1 MMFIF
6 AVKISD
12 SIKMDISLSLKQGIS
27 KAFQELFSHELAV
40 EEIALQPTRKDFEGS
55 HTFVTFPYGR
65 ISKKS
70 PEETGKS
77 IGEFLVANVDAVAA
91 YNVVK
96 GFLNLE
102 LSDSLWLQVL
112 SAVNTNDKYGVQPS
126 NGEKV
131 MVEYSSPNTNKPLHL
146 GHLRNNFLGY
156 SVAQILDACGY
167 DVLKVNLVNDRGIHI
182 CKSMLAYQ
190 KFGEGETP
198 ESAGMKGD
206 HLIGKYYV
214 KFDQEY
220 KKEIEGLVAN
230 GSSEEDAKKQAPLI
244 LEAQQMLKNW
254 ESGDEATV
262 ALWEKMNNWVYE
274 GFDQTYNTMGVSFDK
289 MYKESNTYLLGKDLV
304 DEGLEKGIL
313 FKKDDNS
320 VWANLTEE
328 GLDEKLVLRG
338 DGTSVYITQDM
349 GTCELKYAD
358 FPFDKSV
365 YVVGNEQ
372 DYHFDVLFKIM
383 KKLGRSYGDGLY
395 HLSYGMVDLPTGKM
409 KSREGTVVDADDLM
423 QDMFD
428 TAEKHTQEK
437 SENLGFSEEEAKEL
451 YRIIGLGAIKYFLLK
466 VDPRKRMLFDPEE
479 SIELT
484 GNTGPFIQYSHARIS
499 AISRRAKELDVDT
512 KIDQNLTLEDAEK
525 RLIVELSNFPQKVL
539 QAGADYSPSIIAQY
553 VYDLAKEYNRF
564 YGELKIFDDENKD
577 KWGFRV
583 SLSENVGKVIKTA
596 MQLLGIEVPE
606 RM

>member
-1 MMFIF
+1 MFIF

-27 KAFQELFSHELAV
+27 KAFQELFSHDLAV

-112 SAVNTNDKYGVQPS
+112 SAVNANDKYGVQPS

-220 KKEIEGLVAN
+220 KKEIEGLVSN

-254 ESGDEATV
+254 ETGDEDTV

-289 MYKESNTYLLGKDLV
+289 MYKESDTYLLGKDLV
-304 DEGLEKGIL
+304 DEGLEKGIF

-383 KKLGRSYGDGLY
+383 KKLGRSYGEGLY
-395 HLSYGMVDLPTGKM
+395 HLSYGMVDLPSGKM

-499 AISRRAKELDVDT
+499 AISRRAKELGVNT
-512 KIDQNLTLEDAEK
+512 AIDQNLSLEDAEK
-525 RLIVELSNFPQKVL
+525 RLIVELSNFPHKVL

-564 YGELKIFDDENKD
+564 YGELKIFDDDNKD
-577 KWGFRV
+577 KWSFRV
-583 SLSENVGKVIKTA
+583 ALSENVGKVLKTG
-596 MQLLGIEVPE
+596 MKLLGIDVPE